1 MAKRWFLLGALPLS
15 LLCVG
20 CFSVGAMVGDQ
31 QAIGVTTQ
39 LNVTRSAVSKD
50 QRQLTLITA
59 QLNAQRP
66 LVDEYEVKQIEVE
79 YHQALATKDLDLIM
93 SIFDAHAVLTGP
105 TGTVYTG
112 AAAIRTFYATQAP
125 AMQPQNHW
133 AALVPA
139 YKEKTSITGDTG
151 TLEFECHLVDIATG
165 RIMVEHQVD
174 MTVVREGFRWMVTTM
189 KATPIQLS

>member
-1 MAKRWFLLGALPLS
+1 MARRWLLLGALPLC

-20 CFSVGAMVGDQ
+20 CFSAGAMVAGQ

-39 LNVTRSAVSKD
+39 LNVTRSAVSND
-50 QRQLTLITA
+50 ERQLALISA

-66 LVDEYEVKQIEVE
+66 LVDEYEVKQIEVQ
-79 YHQALATKDLDLIM
+79 YHQALATKDLDLMM
-93 SIFDAHAVLTGP
+93 SIFDDRAVLTGP
-105 TGTVYTG
+105 TGTVFTG

-139 YKEKTSITGDTG
+139 YKEKTSIAGDTAAL
-151 TLEFECHLVDIATG
+151 TFECHLVDIATG
-165 RIMVEHQVD
+165 RIMVEHQID
-174 MTVVREGFRWMVTTM
+174 MTVAREGSKWLVITM

>member
-1 MAKRWFLLGALPLS
+1 MTKRWLLLGALPLS

-20 CFSVGAMVGDQ
+20 CFSAGAMVAGQ
-31 QAIGVTTQ
+31 QTIGVTTQ
-39 LNVTRSAVSKD
+39 LSVTRSAVSND
-50 QRQLTLITA
+50 ERQLALITS

-79 YHQALATKDLDLIM
+79 YHQALATKDLDLMM
-93 SIFDAHAVLTGP
+93 SIFDDHAVLTGP

-133 AALVPA
+133 AALVPS
-139 YKEKTSITGDTG
+139 YKMKTSIAGDTAAL
-151 TLEFECHLVDIATG
+151 TFECHMVDVATG
-165 RIMVEHQVD
+165 RIMVDHQID
-174 MTVVREGFRWMVTTM
+174 ITAAREGSKWLVTNM
-189 KATPIQLS
+189 KATAIQLS

>member
-1 MAKRWFLLGALPLS
+1 MTKRWLLLGALPLS

-20 CFSVGAMVGDQ
+20 CFSVGAMVAGQ

-39 LNVTRSAVSKD
+39 LNVTRSAVSND
-50 QRQLTLITA
+50 QRQLALITA

-79 YHQALATKDLDLIM
+79 YHQALATKDLNLMM
-93 SIFDAHAVLTGP
+93 SIFDDRAVLTGP

-112 AAAIRTFYATQAP
+112 AAEIRTFYATQAP

-133 AALVPA
+133 AALVPS
-139 YKEKTSITGDTG
+139 YKMKTSIAGDTAVL
-151 TLEFECHLVDIATG
+151 TFECHMVDIATS
-165 RIMVEHQVD
+165 RIMVDHQID
-174 MTVVREGFRWMVTTM
+174 MTVAREGSKWLVTTM
-189 KATPIQLS
+189 KATAIQLS